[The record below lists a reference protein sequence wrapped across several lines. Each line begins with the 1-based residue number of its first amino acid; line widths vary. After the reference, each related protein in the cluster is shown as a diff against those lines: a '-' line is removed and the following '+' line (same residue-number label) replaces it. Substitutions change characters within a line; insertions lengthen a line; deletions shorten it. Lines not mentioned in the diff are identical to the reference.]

1 MLKDKENKMKRF
13 KSITAIIL
21 TLILILSL
29 TGCGEIKKAETAVNG
44 MFTAFK
50 NLDFEEAQKYVNV
63 DEITKAGEEA
73 NENSMLI
80 MENVFD
86 NLSYEIISSEK
97 VDSETVI
104 VKTKVTATDMKPV
117 LGEFLTK
124 ALEYAFS
131 NAFANP
137 QPTEEETDKKMEEI
151 LVECVSKPDLATV
164 TNEVDIKV
172 IKTESKDWKIEADDA
187 VVNALLGGL
196 ADAAKEME
204 NAFNTEE

>member
-1 MLKDKENKMKRF
+1 MKRI
-13 KSITAIIL
+13 KTITAIIL
-21 TLILILSL
+21 TLILTLSL

-50 NLDFEEAQKYVNV
+50 SLNFEEAQKYVNV

-80 MENVFD
+80 METVFD
-86 NLSYEIISSEK
+86 NLSYEIISSKK
-97 VDSETVI
+97 VDNETVI

-117 LGEFLTK
+117 LGEFLAK

-137 QPTEEETDKKMEEI
+137 QPTEEETNKKMEEI
-151 LVECVSKPDLATV
+151 LVECASKPDLATV

>member
-1 MLKDKENKMKRF
+1 MKRF

-21 TLILILSL
+21 TLILTLSL
-29 TGCGEIKKAETAVNG
+29 TGCGEVKKAETAVNG

-50 NLDFEEAQKYVNV
+50 ALNFEEAQKYVNV

-80 MENVFD
+80 METVFD

-97 VDSETVI
+97 VDNETVI

-117 LGEFLTK
+117 LGEFLSK

-131 NAFANP
+131 NAFADP
-137 QPTEEETDKKMEEI
+137 QPTEEESDKKMEEI
-151 LVECVSKPDLATV
+151 LVECASKPDLATV

-172 IKTESKDWKIEADDA
+172 VKTESKDWKIEADDA

>member
-1 MLKDKENKMKRF
+1 MKRF

-50 NLDFEEAQKYVNV
+50 SLNFEEAQKYVNV

-80 MENVFD
+80 METVFD

-97 VDSETVI
+97 VDNETVI

-117 LGEFLTK
+117 LGEFLSK

-137 QPTEEETDKKMEEI
+137 QPTEEETNKKMEEI
-151 LVECVSKPDLATV
+151 LVECASKPDLATV

>member
-1 MLKDKENKMKRF
+1 MKRF

-50 NLDFEEAQKYVNV
+50 SLNFEEAQKYVNV

-80 MENVFD
+80 MVTVFD

-137 QPTEEETDKKMEEI
+137 QPTEEETNKKMEEI
-151 LVECVSKPDLATV
+151 LVECASKPDLATV

>member
-1 MLKDKENKMKRF
+1 MKKF

-21 TLILILSL
+21 TLILTLSL

-50 NLDFEEAQKYVNV
+50 SLNFEEAQKYVNV

-80 MENVFD
+80 METVFD

-97 VDSETVI
+97 VDNETVI

-117 LGEFLTK
+117 LGEFLAK

-137 QPTEEETDKKMEEI
+137 QPTEEETNKKMEEI
-151 LVECVSKPDLATV
+151 LVECASKPDLATV

>member
-1 MLKDKENKMKRF
+1 MKRF

-21 TLILILSL
+21 TLILTLSL

-50 NLDFEEAQKYVNV
+50 NLNFEEAQKYVNV

-80 MENVFD
+80 METVFD

-97 VDSETVI
+97 VDKETVV

-117 LGEFLTK
+117 LGEFLAK

-131 NAFANP
+131 NAFADP
-137 QPTEEETDKKMEEI
+137 QPTEEETNKKMEEI
-151 LVECVSKPDLATV
+151 LVECASKPDLATV

>member
-1 MLKDKENKMKRF
+1 MKRI
-13 KSITAIIL
+13 KTITAIIL
-21 TLILILSL
+21 TLILTLSL

-80 MENVFD
+80 METVFD

-97 VDSETVI
+97 VDNETVI

-117 LGEFLTK
+117 LGEFLAK

-137 QPTEEETDKKMEEI
+137 QPTEEETNKKMEEI
-151 LVECVSKPDLATV
+151 LVECASKPDLATV

>member
-1 MLKDKENKMKRF
+1 MKKAAENKALEEDIQK
-13 KSITAIIL
+13 IQ
-21 TLILILSL
+21 
-29 TGCGEIKKAETAVNG
+29 IKKAETAVNG
-44 MFTAFK
+44 MFAAFK
-50 NLDFEEAQKYVNV
+50 SLNFEEAQKYVNV
-63 DEITKAGEEA
+63 EDITKAGNEA

-80 MENVFD
+80 METVFG

-97 VDSETVI
+97 VDNNNVV

-117 LGEFLTK
+117 MGEFLTK

-131 NAFANP
+131 NAFSSP
-137 QPTEEETDKKMEEI
+137 QPTEEETNKKMEEI
-151 LVECVSKPDLATV
+151 LVECASKPELATV

-172 IKTESKDWKIEADDA
+172 VKTESKEWKIEADDTF
-187 VVNALLGGL
+187 VNALLGGL

>member
-1 MLKDKENKMKRF
+1 MKMRRF

-80 MENVFD
+80 METVFD

-151 LVECVSKPDLATV
+151 LVECASKPDLATV
-164 TNEVDIKV
+164 KNEVDIKV
-172 IKTESKDWKIEADDA
+172 IKTESKVWKIEADDA

>member
-1 MLKDKENKMKRF
+1 MKRI

-21 TLILILSL
+21 TLILTLSL

-50 NLDFEEAQKYVNV
+50 NLNFEEAQKYVNV

-80 MENVFD
+80 METVFD

-97 VDSETVI
+97 VDNETVI

-117 LGEFLTK
+117 LGEFLAK

-137 QPTEEETDKKMEEI
+137 QPTEEETNKKMEEI
-151 LVECVSKPDLATV
+151 LVECASKPDLATV

>member
-1 MLKDKENKMKRF
+1 MKMKKF

-21 TLILILSL
+21 TLILTLSL

-80 MENVFD
+80 METVFD

-97 VDSETVI
+97 VDNETVI

-117 LGEFLTK
+117 LGEFLSK

-137 QPTEEETDKKMEEI
+137 QPTEEETNKKMEEI
-151 LVECVSKPDLATV
+151 LVECASKPDLATV

>member
-1 MLKDKENKMKRF
+1 MKRI
-13 KSITAIIL
+13 KTITAIIL
-21 TLILILSL
+21 TLILTLSL

-50 NLDFEEAQKYVNV
+50 SLNFEEAQKYVNV

-80 MENVFD
+80 METVFD

-97 VDSETVI
+97 VDNETVI

-117 LGEFLTK
+117 LGEFLAK

-137 QPTEEETDKKMEEI
+137 QPTEEETNKKMEEI
-151 LVECVSKPDLATV
+151 LVEPSVNHV
-164 TNEVDIKV
+164 TILSAINIFSYRIKV
-172 IKTESKDWKIEADDA
+172 VPRLIRP
-187 VVNALLGGL
+187 
-196 ADAAKEME
+196 
-204 NAFNTEE
+204 

>member
-1 MLKDKENKMKRF
+1 MKRI

-21 TLILILSL
+21 TLILTLSL

-50 NLDFEEAQKYVNV
+50 SLNFEEAQKYVNV

-80 MENVFD
+80 METVFD
-86 NLSYEIISSEK
+86 NLSYEVISSEK
-97 VDSETVI
+97 VDNETVI

-117 LGEFLTK
+117 LGEFLAK

-137 QPTEEETDKKMEEI
+137 QPTEEETNKKMEEI
-151 LVECVSKPDLATV
+151 LVECASKPDLATV